1 MNVLRHL
8 ERARNDERGASD
20 VAALVVVVPLILGVV
35 LMFVYFGRQGSAAQG
50 VTHAAAVAARAASI
64 ERSPGAARSAASAA
78 ADSTLSA
85 AGQSC
90 AGGASV
96 SVAASS
102 WEPGGVVI
110 VTVTCVAGGI
120 ADIGASARTLSGTA
134 RATIDYFRG
143 YDE

>member
-1 MNVLRHL
+1 VKASRILRRT
-8 ERARNDERGASD
+8 RADERGGSD

-35 LMFVYFGRQGSAAQG
+35 LMFMYFGRQGSAAQG
-50 VTHAAAVAARAASI
+50 VTHAAAVAARAASM
-64 ERSPGAARSAASAA
+64 ERSSGAAQSAASAA
-78 ADSTLSA
+78 ANSTLSA

-96 SVAASS
+96 SVGATR

-120 ADIGASARTLSGTA
+120 ADIGASSRTLSGTA

-143 YDE
+143 YDQ

>member
-1 MNVLRHL
+1 MSVR
-8 ERARNDERGASD
+8 RNLTRVRRDERGGSD

-50 VTHAAAVAARAASI
+50 VTHAAAVAARAASM
-64 ERSPGAARSAASAA
+64 ERSAGAARSAAGSAA
-78 ADSTLSA
+78 NSTLAA

-96 SVAASS
+96 SIGATN

-110 VTVTCVAGGI
+110 VTVTCVASGI
-120 ADIGASARTLSGTA
+120 ADIGASSRTLSGSA
-134 RATIDYFRG
+134 RATIDFFRAF
-143 YDE
+143 DE